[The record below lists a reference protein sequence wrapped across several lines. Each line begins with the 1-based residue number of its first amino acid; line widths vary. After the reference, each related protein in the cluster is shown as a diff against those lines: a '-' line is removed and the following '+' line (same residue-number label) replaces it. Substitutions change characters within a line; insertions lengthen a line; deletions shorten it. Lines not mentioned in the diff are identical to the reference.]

1 MCKEG
6 LLKTNIS
13 QGDLSLFP
21 LILVLGII
29 SFNRNPKFP
38 HTFLSLK
45 QIRIVSSFKG
55 KKKKKPS
62 FPGLFQKVVLLHPT
76 LLWEN
81 IGACLPERVD
91 RSVWLITCYFHPA
104 ALSYTGVE
112 NHQP

>member
-55 KKKKKPS
+55 KKKKTQLPRPVPEGCAAPS
-62 FPGLFQKVVLLHPT
+62 YPT
-76 LLWEN
+76 L
-81 IGACLPERVD
+81 GKHRCLFARKGGQKRV
-91 RSVWLITCYFHPA
+91 VNNLL
-104 ALSYTGVE
+104 LSSSSFVIYRC
-112 NHQP
+112 